1 MADLIRLNGKAFD
14 HSSFRMTIAG
24 RRLRTMKEVKYSQK
38 RTRAKVPG
46 NTKSQRPIAKTSG
59 NYEFDKLTVTVTR
72 AEAHAVR
79 QLLSSKSADGESYG
93 DVEVPIVAQYV
104 ERGLPTMVDS
114 FKKCTLETDA
124 GGTTYGSDP
133 HYEDLVFDADSMTR
147 NGMHLYASDT

>member
-1 MADLIRLNGKAFD
+1 MSDLIRLNGKAFD
-14 HSSFRMTIAG
+14 HSSFMMKIAG

-46 NTKSQRPIAKTSG
+46 NTRSQRPIAKTRG
-59 NYEFDKLTVTVTR
+59 NYEFDKLTITLTR
-72 AEAHAVR
+72 AEAQAVR
-79 QLLSSKSADGESYG
+79 DLLASKSTDGDSYG

-104 ERGLPTMVDS
+104 ERGLAPIVDA
-114 FKKCTLETDA
+114 FKKCALESDT

-147 NGMHLYASDT
+147 NGKHLYASDT